1 MKSGI
6 LSSLFQ
12 DNSADR
18 SSSLLNSPQPRFNYD
33 LNLNRSKSIN
43 RHRITDY
50 SGSNKNIPLVRM
62 NLMLIRKIR
71 LLKQGVFCRLQNV
84 GKNIILDKH
93 RNNSSVKKMLVDKPI
108 LQPEFR
114 CQQFTTEDI
123 ETNINHANSETQDE
137 KGGI

>member
-108 LQPEFR
+108 L
-114 CQQFTTEDI
+114 
-123 ETNINHANSETQDE
+123 
-137 KGGI
+137 

>member
-18 SSSLLNSPQPRFNYD
+18 SSSLFNSPQPCFNYES
-33 LNLNRSKSIN
+33 NPNRSKSIN

-71 LLKQGVFCRLQNV
+71 LLKQGAFCKLENF

-93 RNNSSVKKMLVDKPI
+93 RNSSVKKMLVDKPI

-114 CQQFTTEDI
+114 CRQFTTEDI
-123 ETNINHANSETQDE
+123 ETNNNGLKSKTLA
-137 KGGI
+137 